1 MEYNTITLIAAMP
14 EEIKPLLRR
23 VGTYTRGELDGFPA
37 CRFAVGT
44 REIRLIESGMG
55 PERSAAA
62 TRALIAEA
70 KPDLIIN
77 FGFCGSV
84 IAGAVAGD
92 IVAAE
97 RILSFRD
104 GSFQDREGLTS
115 GLTDDAIRLLTEKCR
130 ERTFQVS
137 AGTFI
142 TAAEI
147 TGKQELVG
155 LLPAGIV
162 NPVLEMETAAVA
174 QVAAEL
180 NTPLLAIRAVS
191 DGAGEELGFTIEEF
205 TDREMNVRVRKVLL
219 TVAKKPWIVPQ
230 LLRLARNAKIAG
242 ENLAMAML
250 VLLENLNK

>member
-1 MEYNTITLIAAMP
+1 MEYNTIALIAAMP

-23 VGTYTRGELDGFPA
+23 VGSYTREELGGVAA
-37 CRFAVGT
+37 CRFAIGT
-44 REIRLIESGMG
+44 RNIRLIESGMG
-55 PERSAAA
+55 PERSDVA
-62 TRALIAEA
+62 TRALIAA
-70 KPDLIIN
+70 TKPDLIID

-84 IAGAVAGD
+84 IAGAAAGD
-92 IVAAE
+92 IVVAE
-97 RILSFRD
+97 RVLSFHG
-104 GSFQDREGLTS
+104 GSFQEREGLAA
-115 GLTDDAIRLLTEKCR
+115 GLTKDAIRLLVEKCR
-130 ERTFQVS
+130 EKAFQVS

-147 TGKQELVG
+147 TGKRELVG

-174 QVAAEL
+174 QVAAEA
-180 NTPLLAIRAVS
+180 NVPLLALRSVS

-205 TDREMNVRVRKVLL
+205 TDREMNVRVSKVLL

-242 ENLAMAML
+242 ENLATAML
-250 VLLENLNK
+250 VLLENL